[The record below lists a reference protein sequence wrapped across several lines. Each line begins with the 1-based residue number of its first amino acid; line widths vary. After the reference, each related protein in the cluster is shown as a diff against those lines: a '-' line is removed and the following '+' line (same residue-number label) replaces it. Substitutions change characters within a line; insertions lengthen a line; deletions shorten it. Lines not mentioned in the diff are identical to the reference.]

1 VSVYVFAPMLTLLDT
16 GDGFGG
22 AGSGGKRIA
31 IDTEGL
37 VLGDDGSFWIS
48 DEYGVYLPGSCQPS
62 V

>member
-1 VSVYVFAPMLTLLDT
+1 MFVTMLTVVDT

-22 AGSGGKRIA
+22 AGPGGKRIS

-48 DEYGVYLPGSCQPS
+48 DEYGMCL
-62 V
+62 